1 MRHEEKMTVL
11 AMTVI
16 TVIKLTKR
24 YGQKVVEFHGISI
37 IALRSH
43 VPLISHYGLSIHA
56 FQNETKIQ

>member
-24 YGQKVVEFHGISI
+24 YGISI
-37 IALRSH
+37 NALRSH

-56 FQNETKIQ
+56 FQNETKVK

>member
-24 YGQKVVEFHGISI
+24 YGQKGSNFMEY
-37 IALRSH
+37 LLMR
-43 VPLISHYGLSIHA
+43 
-56 FQNETKIQ
+56 